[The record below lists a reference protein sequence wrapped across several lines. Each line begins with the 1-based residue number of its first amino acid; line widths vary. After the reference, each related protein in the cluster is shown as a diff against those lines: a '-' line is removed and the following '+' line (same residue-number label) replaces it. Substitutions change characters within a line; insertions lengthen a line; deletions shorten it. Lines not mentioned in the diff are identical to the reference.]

1 MRVLVVNGGAFG
13 AMYVE
18 QGEVY
23 VRRVRAVSGE
33 RDALA
38 LRTRLA
44 GALAHA
50 SLHPKGLPRSAVLC
64 VRSLRAPRAGAYG
77 LARHSAHAQRAWA
90 AACAESIERL
100 LASAARPARGF
111 VPAAAE
117 SVVFADSAELLACL
131 AGDWCS
137 GQAQARWWWRA
148 LFKQMGMAD
157 AVVAAWRGQPEYV
170 PGALAHLA
178 RQNLARDFALA
189 LPADS
194 ARVVL
199 DGVLRRFALRE
210 LASALAGARR
220 GPTETSYALADA
232 EDDAEAFTEKTISVT
247 AHAAPWRHVA
257 PEAEGATLG
266 PEAACLL
273 GVGLTLQ
280 RAPAAARAP
289 SFARAV
295 REWLRA
301 RYVPARMRVEART
314 ESTVRTSAPDPEPAE
329 TARVTQSPRTEKK
342 AEADA
347 LAPAVEAG
355 LDAAARDEG
364 GTVARVETARPE
376 AARANATPFVEA
388 GAAEVSFESEAQTE
402 SSARGAEE
410 VTREEE
416 APHARKP
423 PATQVER
430 EAEDATCSSVEVTAE
445 SEVVAASPAEFA
457 AEDEEGA
464 AFVEAADASPL
475 EAQIATRFGGVF
487 FLVNLGLFLEL
498 YGDFSAPL
506 APGLALSVWD
516 FCSLLGERLCGRA
529 LRDDPVWSLLAQLA
543 GRDEKTEP
551 GAGFEPPCDWRVPRA
566 WLTQMPR
573 AGAWRWRSGRG
584 RLRVSHPSGFVV
596 LDVARDRRAAVSQ
609 LAAELET
616 YADLQ
621 TATPERDE
629 RAARS
634 RRTPLARWLA
644 CLSAYAR
651 VRLCYALGCDA
662 RSLRSLLL
670 ARPARVSVTT
680 THVDVVM
687 ALSELP
693 VGVRVAGLDRDPGWV
708 PAAGRY
714 VAFHFD

>member
-1 MRVLVVNGGAFG
+1 
-13 AMYVE
+13 MYVE

-23 VRRVRAVSGE
+23 IRRVRAVSGE

-44 GALAHA
+44 GALAQA
-50 SLHPKGLPRSAVLC
+50 SLHPAGLPRSAVLC
-64 VRSLRAPRAGAYG
+64 VRSLRAPRTGAYG
-77 LARHSAHAQRAWA
+77 IARHGAHAQRAWA
-90 AACAESIERL
+90 EACAESIERL
-100 LASAARPARGF
+100 LVAAARPARGF

-117 SVVFADSAELLACL
+117 SVVFADRAELLACL
-131 AGDWCS
+131 AGDWCT

-148 LFKQMGMAD
+148 LFKQTGMTD

-189 LPADS
+189 LHADS

-199 DGVLRRFALRE
+199 DGVIRRFALGE
-210 LASALAGARR
+210 LAVALDGAWR
-220 GPTETSYALADA
+220 GLAETSHALADA
-232 EDDAEAFTEKTISVT
+232 EDDAAAFTKKTISVT
-247 AHAAPWRHVA
+247 SHAAPWRHAA
-257 PEAEGATLG
+257 PEADGATLS

-280 RAPAAARAP
+280 RAPSAARAP

-301 RYVPARMRVEART
+301 RYVPTRARVEART
-314 ESTVRTSAPDPEPAE
+314 ESTERTRAPEPEPETTALVARSPRAE
-329 TARVTQSPRTEKK
+329 TE
-342 AEADA
+342 AEADSH
-347 LAPAVEAG
+347 APNVEAG
-355 LDAAARDEG
+355 LVPDERDEG
-364 GTVARVETARPE
+364 GTVARVETARTE
-376 AARANATPFVEA
+376 AALHTPVPFVEA
-388 GAAEVSFESEAQTE
+388 GAAEVSFETEAQTE
-402 SSARGAEE
+402 SPARGGEE
-410 VTREEE
+410 V
-416 APHARKP
+416 A
-423 PATQVER
+423 R
-430 EAEDATCSSVEVTAE
+430 EAEMPPAREMSAAQVELEDDDALRSAADATAE
-445 SEVVAASPAEFA
+445 SEVVAASHAEFA
-457 AEDEEGA
+457 AEDEESA
-464 AFVEAADASPL
+464 AFVEASNASPL
-475 EAQIATRFGGVF
+475 EAQIVTSFGGVF

-506 APGLALSVWD
+506 VPGLALSVWD
-516 FCSLLGERLCGRA
+516 FCALLGERLCGRA
-529 LRDDPVWSLLAQLA
+529 LRDDPVWTLLAQLA

-566 WLTQMPR
+566 WLAQLPR
-573 AGAWRWRSGRG
+573 AGAWRWCSSRG
-584 RLRVSHPSGFVV
+584 RLRVTHPSGFVV

-629 RAARS
+629 RDRRAARA
-634 RRTPLARWLA
+634 RTPLARWLA

-662 RSLRSLLL
+662 RSLKSLLF
-670 ARPARVSVTT
+670 ARQARVSVTT
-680 THVDVVM
+680 THVDIVM

-693 VGVRVAGLDRDPGWV
+693 VEVRMAGLDRDPGWV